1 MIKYFYFLLLCSLF
15 TIPAYPGEGDIAIGP
30 IIKYSYDINLGTT
43 IGLGFL
49 AVYMSEGVGRG
60 FYTVYS
66 YSKNKRGNN
75 LSIGL
80 YAGMGLASFRVGL
93 NRMVIKE
100 KKQDRVY
107 WGLESTPTFLFVHGQ
122 GGIMFENAN
131 WENWEKRKLN
141 LSGGVGLF

>member
-1 MIKYFYFLLLCSLF
+1 M
-15 TIPAYPGEGDIAIGP
+15 PAYPGEGDIEIGP
-30 IIKYSYDINLGTT
+30 IIKYSYDFNLGTT
-43 IGLGFL
+43 IGLGL
-49 AVYMSEGVGRG
+49 IAVRMGEGIGQG
-60 FYTVYS
+60 LYTVYS

-100 KKQDRVY
+100 KKQDKVY
-107 WGLESTPTFLFVHGQ
+107 WGLETTPTFLLVHGQ
-122 GGIMFENAN
+122 GGIMFENAK
-131 WENWEKRKLN
+131 WKKRKLN

>member
-1 MIKYFYFLLLCSLF
+1 MPVYS
-15 TIPAYPGEGDIAIGP
+15 GEGDVEIGP

-43 IGLGFL
+43 IGFGLV
-49 AVYMSEGVGRG
+49 AVYMGGG
-60 FYTVYS
+60 IGQGLYTVYS

-100 KKQDRVY
+100 KKQDKVY
-107 WGLESTPTFLFVHGQ
+107 WGLESTPTFLLVHGQ

-131 WENWEKRKLN
+131 WKKRKLN